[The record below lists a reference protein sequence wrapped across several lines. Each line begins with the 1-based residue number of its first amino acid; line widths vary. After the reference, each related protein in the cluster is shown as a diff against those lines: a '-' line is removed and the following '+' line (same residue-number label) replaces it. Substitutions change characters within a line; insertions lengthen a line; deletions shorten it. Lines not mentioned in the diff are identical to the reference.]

1 MGNMNNEEKVEKL
14 ELALAE
20 AQMIAEDSDKKYDEC
35 ARKLAMTEVNL
46 ERAVERAEDAEAT
59 VKELEEELK
68 IVGKNMRE
76 LEVSEN
82 RALTAEE
89 ENDRTIRDLTNKLKI
104 SEKKASE
111 YEMMSGK
118 LMKDVE
124 RLEKQLDQAVSDM
137 NDMNK
142 LMEQTLEFFSSG

>member
-1 MGNMNNEEKVEKL
+1 M
-14 ELALAE
+14 
-20 AQMIAEDSDKKYDEC
+20 SS
-35 ARKLAMTEVNL
+35 
-46 ERAVERAEDAEAT
+46 

-111 YEMMSGK
+111 FEMMSGK
-118 LMKDVE
+118 LLKDVE
-124 RLEKQLDQAVSDM
+124 KLEKQLDQAVTDM
-137 NDMNK
+137 TDMNK
-142 LMEQTLEFFSSG
+142 LMETTLEFFSSG

>member
-1 MGNMNNEEKVEKL
+1 MSVRRSVRPSKTKNK
-14 ELALAE
+14 
-20 AQMIAEDSDKKYDEC
+20 
-35 ARKLAMTEVNL
+35 RKLTISDDKVVASFEPRGSCFPL
-46 ERAVERAEDAEAT
+46 T
-59 VKELEEELK
+59 VFFTLHHPPQ
-68 IVGKNMRE
+68 
-76 LEVSEN
+76 
-82 RALTAEE
+82 
-89 ENDRTIRDLTNKLKI
+89 I